1 MLLPVL
7 AKGRKTKREGRDVG
21 IVTVL
26 VDGGDGTAKSLI
38 LFFIKLFHEKISC
51 LVTCIFFVHSFD
63 NERFAN
69 ALTFGL

>member
-26 VDGGDGTAKSLI
+26 VDGVGGVEPTPVTA
-38 LFFIKLFHEKISC
+38 
-51 LVTCIFFVHSFD
+51 
-63 NERFAN
+63 
-69 ALTFGL
+69 